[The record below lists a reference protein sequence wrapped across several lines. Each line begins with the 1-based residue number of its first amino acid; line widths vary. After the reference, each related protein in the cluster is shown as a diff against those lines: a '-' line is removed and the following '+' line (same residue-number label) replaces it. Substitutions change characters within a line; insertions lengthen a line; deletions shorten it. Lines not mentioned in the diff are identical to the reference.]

1 MRSQRWSRITEN
13 LLGGSTLVELL
24 LWLTWPFGACLHPW
38 SLQEVLHWIEE
49 VTEHNKEKTSK
60 HSMRRGECSFCSLF
74 KIESPNTLEQKFRML
89 LRRSYYIITNHILKN
104 QYSTSFLLLKFHFH
118 S

>member
-1 MRSQRWSRITEN
+1 MNQTTHNEHIRYHEDADDDLFI
-13 LLGGSTLVELL
+13 
-24 LWLTWPFGACLHPW
+24 A
-38 SLQEVLHWIEE
+38 E
-49 VTEHNKEKTSK
+49 VTEHNKGKTSK

-104 QYSTSFLLLKFHFH
+104 QYSTSFLLLSSTSTRDTKQHLGTCGVPKGFAR
-118 S
+118 